1 MNKHYR
7 QKGTNQVYAYAADG
21 SEDAFKV
28 KDLVLMTDAELQA
41 YLSPPRTR
49 EQIETAERAWRD
61 AAVNNVLWL
70 RERHRDE
77 QDLRRSLT
85 LSETQFAELLDYLQ
99 SLRDW
104 PQSRTFP
111 EVVHRP
117 TPPGWVAEHKGY
129 AKR

>member
-41 YLSPPRTR
+41 YLNPQRTQ
-49 EQIETAERAWRD
+49 EQIESAERVWRD
-61 AAVNNVLWL
+61 AAVNDVLWL

-77 QDLRRSLT
+77 QDLGRTPSLT
-85 LSETQFAELLDYLQ
+85 VERFSELLTYLQ

-104 PQSRTFP
+104 PQSEMFP
-111 EVVHRP
+111 DAESRPRQPAWVQEVVR
-117 TPPGWVAEHKGY
+117 
-129 AKR
+129 

>member
-41 YLSPPRTR
+41 YLNPQRTR
-49 EQIETAERAWRD
+49 EQIEAAERVWRD
-61 AAVNNVLWL
+61 ASVNDVLWL

-77 QDLRRSLT
+77 QDLQRSTTLT
-85 LSETQFAELLDYLQ
+85 GERFAELLAYLQ

-104 PQSRTFP
+104 PQSEQFP
-111 EVVHRP
+111 EAEHRP
-117 TPPGWVAEHKGY
+117 VVPPWIAEQTQ
-129 AKR
+129 

>member
-28 KDLVLMTDAELQA
+28 KDLVLMTEAELQA
-41 YLSPPRTR
+41 YLNPPRTR
-49 EQIETAERAWRD
+49 EQIESAERVWRD
-61 AAVNNVLWL
+61 AAVNDVLWL

-77 QDLRRSLT
+77 QDLGRTPSLT
-85 LSETQFAELLDYLQ
+85 VERFSELLTYLQ

-104 PQSRTFP
+104 PQSEMFP
-111 EVVHRP
+111 DAESRPRQPAWVQEVVR
-117 TPPGWVAEHKGY
+117 
-129 AKR
+129 